1 MHRSRVAVV
10 THVATRVP
18 RFGRRWCGAKLAAR
32 SQLAFGTVPVSLRQ
46 CHSAFGSATQPRQ
59 CHPASAVPLTLRQCH
74 STFGSA
80 THASAVP
87 LTLRQCHSTFGSATQ
102 PSAVPDTRRHSTEHP
117 TASRETVACT
127 AEPVPR
133 GVPTHRRRPVHLL
146 ANGAA
151 TVSSARR
158 RAWRRLDP
166 ALAGPVVCHG
176 QNGTLS
182 ASLRLKPAP
191 PPAGLRYQNWKYF
204 VWPAL
209 MPPGALGMFRL

>member
-46 CHSAFGSATQPRQ
+46 CHSAFGSATQP
-59 CHPASAVPLTLRQCH
+59 SAVPLSLGSATQPRQCH
-74 STFGSA
+74 S
-80 THASAVP
+80 
-87 LTLRQCHSTFGSATQ
+87 RFGSATQ